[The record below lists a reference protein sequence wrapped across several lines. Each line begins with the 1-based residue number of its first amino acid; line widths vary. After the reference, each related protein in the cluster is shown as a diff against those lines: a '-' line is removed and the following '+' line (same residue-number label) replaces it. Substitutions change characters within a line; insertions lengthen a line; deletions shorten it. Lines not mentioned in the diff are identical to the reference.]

1 MATKKSYLVPVD
13 FSKPADIA
21 LDHAIKLARENKAG
35 LILLHIIA
43 DQSMAMAAPEGYPGA
58 LRGL

>member
-21 LDHAIKLARENKAG
+21 LDHAIQLARENKAG

-43 DQSMAMAAPEGYPGA
+43 D
-58 LRGL
+58 LRAQIRQ